1 MLKSVKWGK
10 YKLGSLFDI
19 QNTLSFNT
27 NKLVKGDEYDYITRT
42 SLNQGVLRRTGY
54 VNKENINPAGTWSL
68 GLLQMDFFYRNRPWY
83 AGQFVRKIVPK
94 IAIPDN
100 TILFFQTLL
109 NKQKKVLLQVLVRYV
124 DDKFRNTTVFLP
136 QTEDKEIDYAF
147 IGNFVR
153 KLEESHLGELEEERL
168 HKLEAY
174 LFATGL
180 NDFHLTD
187 NDHEVL
193 NRFKK
198 MHWKEFCIGDLFE
211 RVKTVKLLY
220 NAKALPK
227 QPTGKNTLPC
237 LTSSFMNQGLNYY
250 APREGSTILNNV
262 ISIPSNSDVYRAYYQ
277 PDDFTVLSDSYAIR
291 WKDKSV
297 SIQPKQYLYMVACIN
312 KVTNLPIY
320 SYKNKLGGWN
330 VVKNKYIV
338 LPVNDDNQPDLVV
351 MDQLI
356 TVMQKVA
363 IADVARFTAQRLGA
377 TRQIISRESL
387 SNSSQDSVQGAGTIA
402 MDKAG
407 TIHIYDNYHE
417 GCVALY
423 TLRAACG
430 YFVDGEVPEAEGWV
444 DASGNGFTPDPK
456 RHFAV
461 HAKGDSMLNKIKDGD
476 ICVFEWYKAGS
487 REGEI
492 VLTECNEKDI
502 DYGGMYT
509 IKKYHSEKIVT
520 EEGWQHTKVE
530 LKPLNNDYDVIE
542 LNEDSECRTIGIFK
556 CVLR

>member
-1 MLKSVKWGK
+1 M
-10 YKLGSLFDI
+10 
-19 QNTLSFNT
+19 
-27 NKLVKGDEYDYITRT
+27 
-42 SLNQGVLRRTGY
+42 
-54 VNKENINPAGTWSL
+54 
-68 GLLQMDFFYRNRPWY
+68 
-83 AGQFVRKIVPK
+83 PK

>member
-363 IADVARFTAQRLGA
+363 IADVARFTAQRLDV
-377 TRQIISRESL
+377 TRQVISEKYSSDSLQNDSKESVMK
-387 SNSSQDSVQGAGTIA
+387 DIA
-402 MDKAG
+402 ES
-407 TIHIYDNYHE
+407 IHIYESYHE
-417 GCVALY
+417 GCVPLY
-423 TLRAACG
+423 SLRAACG
-430 YFVDGEVPEAEGWV
+430 YFEDGEVPETEGWV
-444 DASGNGFTPDPK
+444 DASGNSFKPDPK
-456 RHFAV
+456 GHFAV
-461 HAKGDSMLNKIKDGD
+461 HAKGNSMQTKIQDGD
-476 ICVFEWYKAGS
+476 ICVFEWYRAGS

-492 VLTECNEKDI
+492 VLTECNKKDI

-530 LKPLNNDYDVIE
+530 LLPLNKDYDVIE
-542 LNEDSECRTIGIFK
+542 LDEDSECRTIGILK
-556 CVLR
+556 CVL

>member
-430 YFVDGEVPEAEGWV
+430 YFVDGEVPEEEGWV
-444 DASGNGFTPDPK
+444 DASGNNFTPDPK

-476 ICVFEWYKAGS
+476 ICVFEWYRGGS
-487 REGEI
+487 RNGEI

-509 IKKYHSEKIVT
+509 IKKYQSEKVVT

-530 LKPLNNDYDVIE
+530 LIPLNKDYNVIE
-542 LNEDSECRTIGIFK
+542 LDTEKEYRTIGVLK
-556 CVLR
+556 CVL